1 MARANPYLIEK
12 LREAAA
18 NIEAAEDY
26 NWGHIARCNCGH
38 LARCMT
44 SMTVKEISDLA
55 RKNYI
60 DEWTEFAN
68 DYCPDNGAPI
78 DSLTDV
84 LLDSGF
90 ELRDIHDL
98 EYLANPKVLH
108 ALPGGPRTLEKG
120 KPRDAALYMRTW
132 AGLLEL
138 ELKAS
143 EGTSRT
149 QVSCREG
156 FISDRGETDS

>member
-18 NIEAAEDY
+18 NIETAGDY

-44 SMTVKEISDLA
+44 SMTVNEITTLA

-84 LLDSGF
+84 LLDAGF
-90 ELRDIHDL
+90 ELSDIHAL
-98 EYLANPKVLH
+98 EYLSNPTVLK

-138 ELKAS
+138 ELKNVEEVERAKVAA
-143 EGTSRT
+143 T
-149 QVSCREG
+149 
-156 FISDRGETDS
+156 